1 MARPLIFLFIL
12 GFAYNVSAKK
22 KVASVYSEPLLMV
35 RVKYDFKNYSFVIKQ
50 SVGLMFSKD
59 HFVFIYLERIW
70 NRQQRI
76 YGRFDGRDLRSRSL
90 RIPTTTRWS
99 LW

>member
-35 RVKYDFKNYSFVIKQ
+35 RVKYDFKNYSFVTPTINL
-50 SVGLMFSKD
+50 SV
-59 HFVFIYLERIW
+59 
-70 NRQQRI
+70 
-76 YGRFDGRDLRSRSL
+76 
-90 RIPTTTRWS
+90 
-99 LW
+99 